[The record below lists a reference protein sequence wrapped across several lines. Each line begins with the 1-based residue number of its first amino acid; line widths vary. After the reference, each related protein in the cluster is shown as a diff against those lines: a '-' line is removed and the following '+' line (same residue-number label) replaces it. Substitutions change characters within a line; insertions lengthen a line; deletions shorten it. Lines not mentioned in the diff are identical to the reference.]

1 MKPLDQYYFVF
12 SHTAVCYLLLY
23 TLILEL
29 ADITEQLKLHKLNSY
44 CIYFTIKY
52 WTNYIIQVYVVLCC
66 TVVANVERKYIYIF
80 MYVGN
85 ILLLYELHNYSY
97 RGKLKIENNY
107 PDIIFQLFSA
117 EEFSLQ

>member
-29 ADITEQLKLHKLNSY
+29 ADITEQLELHKLNSY
-44 CIYFTIKY
+44 CIYFTIKC

-66 TVVANVERKYIYIF
+66 TVVANVERKYIYILMCKF
-80 MYVGN
+80 
-85 ILLLYELHNYSY
+85 E
-97 RGKLKIENNY
+97 
-107 PDIIFQLFSA
+107 PFDI
-117 EEFSLQ
+117 